1 MNFVGL
7 ECIYKRRRKR
17 NVYAEKN
24 GKRMG
29 NRIVATLPQLQQR
42 TLEAYLWVFGRKNGL
57 EFMGLVSILERE
69 NMPSENPREV
79 G

>member
-29 NRIVATLPQLQQR
+29 NRVVATLP
-42 TLEAYLWVFGRKNGL
+42 
-57 EFMGLVSILERE
+57 
-69 NMPSENPREV
+69 
-79 G
+79 